1 MFLVALYECSEN
13 YELENPDIDRMYCS
27 KHNWIG
33 ERPHCYSLGG
43 EEEGEGE
50 GLSSCNLRFCFVLIT
65 FNNNNLIDYDGEE
78 EEDYEEGEETEAEE
92 ESPATPKST
101 AKETQGREENS
112 VLEQEESKPDQSQGG
127 EEEDGDEDEEDD
139 NEVEKS
145 EVHPVTTT
153 TEAPVVDLCQVNNGG
168 CDHNCRFSRE
178 DVDAQSRG
186 LVECSCFAG
195 FTLDSGD
202 GRTCHGESQN

>member
-1 MFLVALYECSEN
+1 
-13 YELENPDIDRMYCS
+13 MYCS

-50 GLSSCNLRFCFVLIT
+50 GLSSCNLQFCFVLIT
-65 FNNNNLIDYDGEE
+65 FNQNLIDYDGEE

-127 EEEDGDEDEEDD
+127 EEGEDGEEDEEDD

-178 DVDAQSRG
+178 DVDPQSRG